1 MFFLDITIFIA
12 LLFAFSAITG
22 VIVQAIKQLITDKQ
36 NMSYNILA
44 VVIAL
49 IVGICGTAIYYQF
62 NSISYTTNSIIM
74 MILLGLGS
82 ALCSM
87 VGYDKIVQT
96 IQQIKSNFETSVK

>member
-1 MFFLDITIFIA
+1 MDITIFIA

-62 NSISYTTNSIIM
+62 NSILYTTNSIIM

-96 IQQIKSNFETSVK
+96 IQQIKSNFETPAK

>member
-1 MFFLDITIFIA
+1 MDITIFIA

-49 IVGICGTAIYYQF
+49 VVGICGTAIYYQF

-74 MILLGLGS
+74 MLLLGLGS

-96 IQQIKSNFETSVK
+96 IQQIKNNFETPVK

>member
-1 MFFLDITIFIA
+1 MDITIFIA
-12 LLFAFSAITG
+12 LLFAFSTITG

-96 IQQIKSNFETSVK
+96 IQQIKSNFETPAK